1 MTDVTPAAQGLV
13 AESVAVLAEAAGS
26 VIAVERL
33 PDVTAVLTELFA
45 LEAVLDELDLAGVDP
60 DMDDAQWPDHDQ

>member
-1 MTDVTPAAQGLV
+1 MADATPAPQRLV
-13 AESVAVLAEAAGS
+13 AESVAILAEAAGN
-26 VIAVERL
+26 VIDSERL

-60 DMDDAQWPDHDQ
+60 DMDDAQWPNHGQ

>member
-1 MTDVTPAAQGLV
+1 MAEATPAPRRLV
-13 AESVAVLAEAAGS
+13 AESVAFLAAAAGNE
-26 VIAVERL
+26 IAAERL

-60 DMDDAQWPDHDQ
+60 DVDDAQWTNHGQ